1 MLRTISMGT
10 CVFVQGLF
18 VRSLPDG
25 NIVVQVGKTTYQ
37 GRPILATT

>member
-18 VRSLPDG
+18 VRNLPDG
-25 NIVVQVGKTTYQ
+25 KIVVKVGDLMYQ
-37 GRPILATT
+37 GLPVSART